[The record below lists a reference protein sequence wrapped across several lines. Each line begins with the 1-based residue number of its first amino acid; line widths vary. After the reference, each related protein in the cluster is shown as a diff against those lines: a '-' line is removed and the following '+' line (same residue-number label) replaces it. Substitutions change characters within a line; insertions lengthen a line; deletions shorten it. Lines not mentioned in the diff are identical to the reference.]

1 MRKYWRIVVNFPH
14 TDFKIEDS
22 ATKTD
27 LTTKDPKSIALDS
40 CCKCH
45 QISKRQHLSEKLGS
59 VSNCG
64 AAQAVGQ
71 LYRRHITFSCICKNT
86 FEGTQLFLAFAKIPS
101 KVITFLAFAIYL
113 SKADNFFFHLQKFSW
128 RQLPHITF
136 SCFCRDITPSIS

>member
-1 MRKYWRIVVNFPH
+1 MRKYWRIVVHFPH

-71 LYRRHITFSCICKNT
+71 LYRRHITFSCI
-86 FEGTQLFLAFAKIPS
+86 AKI
-101 KVITFLAFAIYL
+101 L
-113 SKADNFFFHLQKFSW
+113 SKAHNFFLHLQKHF
-128 RQLPHITF
+128 RRHTTF
-136 SCFCRDITPSIS
+136 SCICKNSIEGNNFSCICNISIKGR